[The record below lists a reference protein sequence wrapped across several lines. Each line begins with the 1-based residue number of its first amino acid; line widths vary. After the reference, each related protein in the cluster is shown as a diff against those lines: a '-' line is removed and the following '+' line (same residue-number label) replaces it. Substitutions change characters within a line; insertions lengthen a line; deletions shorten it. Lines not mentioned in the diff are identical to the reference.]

1 MLDSNH
7 HLTQRSWVI
16 GWDGSETARIHW
28 TVRISHFPL
37 EKSMG
42 RLGKRGSWSS
52 PGPEMG
58 HLHPLRKVKWWQ
70 AIGYG
75 YPIPKAL
82 RRCYLQQA
90 WYIAILHGVPMFQN
104 PWNLALHNLS
114 WHQRQHLEFSCVPM
128 FQMSPPGLRKFV
140 HDTWWYITYAVM
152 TNKNNGDDNDI

>member
-1 MLDSNH
+1 MLGFKPPFDAEIMGNRMGWKWDSQNS
-7 HLTQRSWVI
+7 LDRE
-16 GWDGSETARIHW
+16 DF
-28 TVRISHFPL
+28 HFPL

-52 PGPEMG
+52 LGPEMG

-128 FQMSPPGLRKFV
+128 FQMSPPRASQICARYMMIHHLCS
-140 HDTWWYITYAVM
+140 
-152 TNKNNGDDNDI
+152 ND